1 MLSRRSLNSKN
12 VSTLGVR
19 MKMSLVNSYVSLIN
33 RLHYKGN
40 VRKFTFSRRLALKM
54 DLNPNWKYSKS
65 NGKRD
70 AKSI

>member
-1 MLSRRSLNSKN
+1 
-12 VSTLGVR
+12 

-33 RLHYKGN
+33 QLHYKGN

-54 DLNPNWKYSKS
+54 DLNPKWKYSKS

-70 AKSI
+70 TKSI